1 MERKWGGE
9 THIAGFCVVGGVTS
23 RLFGIAKGP
32 FAFAVG
38 VPVEVVGD
46 RRDVSG
52 RDDDRG

>member
-1 MERKWGGE
+1 MEWSGE
-9 THIAGFCVVGGVTS
+9 THIAGFCLVGGVTS

-38 VPVEVVGD
+38 VPVVVGD